1 MAPRGYLDRAL
12 WWLLFRGDRLTVA
25 VGILVGIFA
34 VNVVFGVAKLFL
46 LTNPARLMWLM
57 NGVVN
62 GILTLVTVVVA
73 VNQLILSQEFGGVKN
88 QKRQLEAM
96 VEFREEVGEQIDLL
110 VSPPNTAAFL
120 RELFRAL
127 DERVRSFE
135 EKCGSSE
142 VGEEKE
148 EYARLFERVDDE
160 IARLDD
166 PRADLFVVLSVI
178 LDYND
183 SMQQYET
190 RRFRAKHTDALSDA
204 TKQILEDI
212 QNLLVQLD
220 TARQYFKMIF
230 IQRELAQ
237 LSRYILYT
245 GVLSI
250 VVSGLTI
257 MSYRSL
263 PTTPLGY
270 DPLVVIVS
278 LIVAVVL
285 SPVAVLVSFILRVA
299 TVARRTAAYG
309 YFVPE
314 SNGG

>member
-1 MAPRGYLDRAL
+1 MARRGRLDRAL
-12 WWLLFRGDRLTVA
+12 WWLLFRGDRLVVA
-25 VGILVGIFA
+25 TGILLGIFA
-34 VNVVFGVAKLFL
+34 VNVVFGVTRLFL
-46 LTNPARLMWLM
+46 LTNPARLMWMM

-73 VNQLILSQEFGGVKN
+73 VNQLILSQEFGGVRN
-88 QKRQLEAM
+88 QKRQLEAV
-96 VEFREEVGEQIDLL
+96 VEFREEVEEQIDPL
-110 VSPPNTAAFL
+110 VSPPETPAFL
-120 RELFRAL
+120 RELFLAL
-127 DERVRSFE
+127 ADRVRSLERKCKGSDVRE
-135 EKCGSSE
+135 EME
-142 VGEEKE
+142 AYV
-148 EYARLFERVDDE
+148 RLFDRLNDQ

-166 PRADLFVVLSVI
+166 PRADLFVVLAVI

-183 SMQQYET
+183 SIQQYET
-190 RRFRAKHTDALSDA
+190 RRFRAKHDDALSDA
-204 TKQILEDI
+204 TERILDDI
-212 QNLLVQLD
+212 QSLLVQLD

-230 IQRELAQ
+230 IQRELAR

-270 DPLVVIVS
+270 DALVVVVS
-278 LIVAVVL
+278 LVVTVVL

-299 TVARRTAAYG
+299 TVARRTAAFG

-314 SNGG
+314 PSGR